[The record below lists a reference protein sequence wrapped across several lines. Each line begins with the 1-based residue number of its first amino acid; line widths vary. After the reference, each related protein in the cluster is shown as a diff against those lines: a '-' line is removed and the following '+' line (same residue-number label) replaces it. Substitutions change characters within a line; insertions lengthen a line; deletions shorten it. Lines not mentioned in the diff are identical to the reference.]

1 MEETGRGGGPFG
13 RDNCYELNDITEISM
28 HTLSLIH
35 CDIPMYS
42 LVFFCICM
50 VKWILILMLQIEK
63 RFFYKNRTTAHTKA
77 LAILRLR
84 SSLKSIKQASMFPE
98 ACFHFTNHRC
108 VTECK
113 MIVVSYVKL

>member
-1 MEETGRGGGPFG
+1 MKKTGRGGGLFG
-13 RDNCYELNDITEISM
+13 QDNCYELNDISM

-42 LVFFCICM
+42 LVFFCIYM

-63 RFFYKNRTTAHTKA
+63 LFFFCKNRSTAHAKA
-77 LAILRLR
+77 LAILRLC
-84 SSLKSIKQASMFPE
+84 SSLKSIKQASMFLE

-108 VTECK
+108 VTEHK
-113 MIVVSYVKL
+113 MIVISYVKL